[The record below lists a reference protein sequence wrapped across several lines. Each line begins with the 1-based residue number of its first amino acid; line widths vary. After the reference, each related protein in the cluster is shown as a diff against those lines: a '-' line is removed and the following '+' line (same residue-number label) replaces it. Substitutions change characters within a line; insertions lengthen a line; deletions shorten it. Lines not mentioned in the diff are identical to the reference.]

1 MGLDRIE
8 KARLKVDEL
17 EDADVIALFS
27 EIGNRC
33 LNGEQ
38 VFNDIHE
45 IFEDYSI
52 EEMQQLLYD
61 SIYDKTLDMSD
72 KYFVVDMEY
81 ITSFKNLVYCKQ
93 MIKAHMNTDQA
104 LDILHKTAS
113 GEYKKAYE
121 YIEYMTEN
129 QIANVYNELNG
140 NIMIVPNTPKSIY
153 KLECEFNLNSENIY
167 TTLINDK
174 TYDKKDMYLVF
185 YKDDKR
191 IESMSQYAIGDGYM
205 NYLIENMDSKI
216 ANEIIKE
223 CERSEDYVR
232 F

>member
-1 MGLDRIE
+1 MDTLAQ
-8 KARLKVDEL
+8 ARLKVDEL
-17 EDADVIALFS
+17 SDLEVIEIFS
-27 EIGNRC
+27 EVGNRC
-33 LNGEQ
+33 LHGEQ
-38 VFNDIHE
+38 AYNDIHE
-45 IFEDYSI
+45 IFEEYSI
-52 EEMQQLLYD
+52 EEMQELLYN
-61 SIYDKTLDMSD
+61 SVYNKKLNTSD
-72 KYFVVDMEY
+72 DYFVVDMNY
-81 ITSFKNLVYCKQ
+81 ITSFKNTAYCRE
-93 MIKAHMNTDQA
+93 MIKKHMIEDQA
-104 LDILHKTAS
+104 LDILYRTAS

-153 KLECEFNLNSENIY
+153 KLECEFNLNSEDIY

>member
-1 MGLDRIE
+1 MGAIE
-8 KARLKVDEL
+8 EARLKVNEL
-17 EDADVIALFS
+17 DDSEVIEIFS
-27 EIGNRC
+27 EVGNRC
-33 LNGEQ
+33 LHGEQ
-38 VFNDIHE
+38 VYDDIYE

-72 KYFVVDMEY
+72 NYFVVDMDY

-93 MIKAHMNTDQA
+93 MIIAHMSVDQA
-104 LDILHKTAS
+104 LDILHRTAS

-121 YIEYMTEN
+121 YIEYLTEN
-129 QIANVYNELNG
+129 QIANIYNELDG

-153 KLECEFNLNSENIY
+153 KLECEFDLNSENIY
-167 TTLINDK
+167 TTLMNDK
-174 TYDKKDMYLVF
+174 TYDREDMYLVF
-185 YKDDKR
+185 YKNDKI
-191 IESMSQYAIGDGYM
+191 IESMSKYAIGDGYM
-205 NYLIENMDSKI
+205 DNLVENMDSKT

-223 CERSEDYVR
+223 YERNEDYVR

>member
-1 MGLDRIE
+1 MYSIE

-17 EDADVIALFS
+17 DDSEIIAIFS
-27 EIGNRC
+27 EIANRC
-33 LNGEQ
+33 LHGEQ
-38 VFNDIHE
+38 VYDDIYE

-72 KYFVVDMEY
+72 NYFVVDMEY
-81 ITSFKNLVYCKQ
+81 ITSFKNLEYCKQ
-93 MIKAHMNTDQA
+93 MIKKHMNTSQA
-104 LDILHKTAS
+104 INILYITAS
-113 GEYKKAYE
+113 DEYKKAYGC
-121 YIEYMTEN
+121 IEYLTDG
-129 QIANVYNELNG
+129 QIANVYNELDG

-191 IESMSQYAIGDGYM
+191 IESMSQYAIGDEYRDH
-205 NYLIENMDSKI
+205 LVENMNSKI
-216 ANEIIKE
+216 ADEIIKE
-223 CERSEDYVR
+223 YERNEDYVR

>member
-1 MGLDRIE
+1 MDTLAQ
-8 KARLKVDEL
+8 ARLKVDEL
-17 EDADVIALFS
+17 SDLEVIEIFS
-27 EIGNRC
+27 EVGNRC
-33 LNGEQ
+33 LHGEQ
-38 VFNDIHE
+38 AYNDIHE
-45 IFEDYSI
+45 IFEEYSI
-52 EEMQQLLYD
+52 EEMQELLYN
-61 SIYDKTLDMSD
+61 SVYNKKLNTSD
-72 KYFVVDMEY
+72 DYFVVDMNY
-81 ITSFKNLVYCKQ
+81 ITSFKNTAYCRE
-93 MIKAHMNTDQA
+93 MIKAHMNEDQA
-104 LDILHKTAS
+104 LDILYRTAS

-140 NIMIVPNTPKSIY
+140 NIMIIPNTPKSIY

-185 YKDDKR
+185 YKDDER

>member
-1 MGLDRIE
+1 MGAIE
-8 KARLKVDEL
+8 EARLKVNEL
-17 EDADVIALFS
+17 DDSEVMEIFS

-33 LNGEQ
+33 LHGEQ
-38 VFNDIHE
+38 IYNDIYE
-45 IFEDYSI
+45 IFEDYSE

-61 SIYDKTLDMSD
+61 SIYGKTLDTSD
-72 KYFVVDMEY
+72 NFFLVDMDC
-81 ITSFKNLVYCKQ
+81 ITSFKNLVYCRQ
-93 MIKAHMNTDQA
+93 MIIAHMSVDQA
-104 LDILHKTAS
+104 LDILHRTAS

-121 YIEYMTEN
+121 YIEYLTEN
-129 QIANVYNELNG
+129 QIANVYNELDR
-140 NIMIVPNTPKSIY
+140 NIMIVPNTPKAIY
-153 KLECEFNLNSENIY
+153 KLEYEFDLNSENIY

-205 NYLIENMDSKI
+205 DHLVEDMDSEI
-216 ANEIIKE
+216 ANKIIKE
-223 CERSEDYVR
+223 YERNEDYVR

>member
-1 MGLDRIE
+1 MDTLAQ
-8 KARLKVDEL
+8 ARLKVDEL
-17 EDADVIALFS
+17 SDLEVIEIFS
-27 EIGNRC
+27 EVGNRC
-33 LNGEQ
+33 LHGEQ
-38 VFNDIHE
+38 AYNDIHE
-45 IFEDYSI
+45 IFEEYSI
-52 EEMQQLLYD
+52 EEMQELLYN
-61 SIYDKTLDMSD
+61 SVYNKKLNTSD
-72 KYFVVDMEY
+72 DYFVVDMNY
-81 ITSFKNLVYCKQ
+81 ITSFKNTAYCRE
-93 MIKAHMNTDQA
+93 MIKAHMNEDQA
-104 LDILHKTAS
+104 LDILYRTAN

-185 YKDDKR
+185 YKDDER

>member
-1 MGLDRIE
+1 MDTLAQ
-8 KARLKVDEL
+8 ARLKVDEL
-17 EDADVIALFS
+17 DDSEVIEIFS
-27 EIGNRC
+27 EVGNRC
-33 LNGEQ
+33 LHGEQ
-38 VFNDIHE
+38 AYNDIHE

-104 LDILHKTAS
+104 LDILYRTAD

-121 YIEYMTEN
+121 YIEYLTEN
-129 QIANVYNELNG
+129 QIANVYNELDG
-140 NIMIVPNTPKSIY
+140 NIIIVPNTPKSIHN
-153 KLECEFNLNSENIY
+153 LECEFDLNSEDIY
-167 TTLINDK
+167 ATLINDK
-174 TYDKKDMYLVF
+174 IYDKKDMYLVF

-205 NYLIENMDSKI
+205 DYLIENMDSKI

-223 CERSEDYVR
+223 YERGEDYVR

>member
-1 MGLDRIE
+1 MDTLAQ
-8 KARLKVDEL
+8 ARLKVDEL
-17 EDADVIALFS
+17 SDLEVIEIFS
-27 EIGNRC
+27 EVGNRC
-33 LNGEQ
+33 LHGEQ
-38 VFNDIHE
+38 AYNDIHE
-45 IFEDYSI
+45 IFEEYSI
-52 EEMQQLLYD
+52 EEMQELLYN
-61 SIYDKTLDMSD
+61 SVYNKKLNTSD
-72 KYFVVDMEY
+72 DYFVVDMNY
-81 ITSFKNLVYCKQ
+81 ITSFKNTAYCRE
-93 MIKAHMNTDQA
+93 MIKAHMIEDQA
-104 LDILHKTAS
+104 LDILYRTAT

-121 YIEYMTEN
+121 CIEYLTEN

-140 NIMIVPNTPKSIY
+140 NIMIVPNTPKSIH
-153 KLECEFNLNSENIY
+153 KLECEFNLNSEDIY

-205 NYLIENMDSKI
+205 DHLIENMDKKI

-223 CERSEDYVR
+223 YERNEDYVR

>member
-1 MGLDRIE
+1 MNVISQA
-8 KARLKVDEL
+8 KLKVDEL
-17 EDADVIALFS
+17 DDSEVIEIFS
-27 EIGNRC
+27 EVGNRC
-33 LNGEQ
+33 LHGEQ
-38 VFNDIHE
+38 VFNDIYE
-45 IFEDYSI
+45 IFEDYPI
-52 EEMQQLLYD
+52 DDMQQLLYD
-61 SIYDKTLDMSD
+61 SIYDKKLNMSD
-72 KYFVVDMEY
+72 NYFLVDMDY
-81 ITSFKNLVYCKQ
+81 ITSFKNLDYCRE
-93 MIKAHMNTDQA
+93 MIKKHMNTDQA

-185 YKDDKR
+185 YKDDER

>member
-1 MGLDRIE
+1 MNVISQA
-8 KARLKVDEL
+8 KLKVDEL
-17 EDADVIALFS
+17 DDSEVIEIFS
-27 EIGNRC
+27 EVGNRC
-33 LNGEQ
+33 LHGEQ
-38 VFNDIHE
+38 VFNDIYE
-45 IFEDYSI
+45 IFEDYPI
-52 EEMQQLLYD
+52 DDMQQLLYD
-61 SIYDKTLDMSD
+61 SIYDKKLNMSD
-72 KYFVVDMEY
+72 NYFLVDMDY
-81 ITSFKNLVYCKQ
+81 ITSFKNLDYCRE
-93 MIKAHMNTDQA
+93 MIKKHMNTDQA
-104 LDILHKTAS
+104 LDILYRTAN

-140 NIMIVPNTPKSIY
+140 NIMIVPNTPKSIH

-174 TYDKKDMYLVF
+174 TYDRKDMYLVF

-205 NYLIENMDSKI
+205 DYLIENMDSKI

>member
-1 MGLDRIE
+1 MDTLAQ
-8 KARLKVDEL
+8 ARLKVDEL
-17 EDADVIALFS
+17 DDSEVIEIFS
-27 EIGNRC
+27 EVGNRC
-33 LNGEQ
+33 LHGEQ
-38 VFNDIHE
+38 VYNDIYE

-104 LDILHKTAS
+104 LDILYRTAS

-121 YIEYMTEN
+121 YIEYLTEN
-129 QIANVYNELNG
+129 QIANVYNELDG
-140 NIMIVPNTPKSIY
+140 NIIIVPNTPKSIHN
-153 KLECEFNLNSENIY
+153 LECEFDLNSEDIY
-167 TTLINDK
+167 ATLINDK
-174 TYDKKDMYLVF
+174 IYDKKDMYLVF

-205 NYLIENMDSKI
+205 EYLIENMDSKI

-223 CERSEDYVR
+223 YERSEDYVR

>member
-1 MGLDRIE
+1 MDTLAQ
-8 KARLKVDEL
+8 ARLKVDEL
-17 EDADVIALFS
+17 SDLEVIEIFS
-27 EIGNRC
+27 EVGNRC
-33 LNGEQ
+33 LHGEQ
-38 VFNDIHE
+38 AYNDIHE
-45 IFEDYSI
+45 IFEEYSI
-52 EEMQQLLYD
+52 EEMQELLYN
-61 SIYDKTLDMSD
+61 SVYNKKLNTSD
-72 KYFVVDMEY
+72 DYFVVDMNY
-81 ITSFKNLVYCKQ
+81 ITSFKNTAYCRE
-93 MIKAHMNTDQA
+93 MIKAHMTEDQA
-104 LDILHKTAS
+104 LDILYRTAN

-121 YIEYMTEN
+121 YIEYLTEN

-140 NIMIVPNTPKSIY
+140 NIMIVPNTPKSIHN
-153 KLECEFNLNSENIY
+153 LECEFNLNSEDIY

-205 NYLIENMDSKI
+205 DYLIENMDSKI

-223 CERSEDYVR
+223 YERGEDYVR